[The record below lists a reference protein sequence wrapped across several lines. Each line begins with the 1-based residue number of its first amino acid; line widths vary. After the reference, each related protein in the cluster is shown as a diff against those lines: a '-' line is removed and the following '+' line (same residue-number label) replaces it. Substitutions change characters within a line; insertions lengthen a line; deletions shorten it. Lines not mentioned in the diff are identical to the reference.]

1 MPINTLVDETIERLK
16 KSLLQ
21 PVMSK
26 NKALQKI
33 HSCLEASFAKID
45 VDKQS
50 LLFRKLSVQLHP
62 DRMFNLQPELYQYLL
77 SIDLVD
83 EPQKHLALLKDQF
96 KEPNPFENIDV
107 STAPYNGLRTILNY
121 LFIKGQA
128 MLDAYQRYVDPFR
141 TTIWGISWVINIVLI
156 TFAIVM
162 APPIL
167 ALSFLNWGISKLE
180 PIWLNFITNN
190 EYDREIATYYKNNP
204 EAYSQAKKNYL
215 DNQRKT
221 IIENNPRL
229 EADINEMDDEAFMR
243 FFEASLFKE
252 KQANNNLAED
262 EEEECKKNIRIEIDS
277 SIKSEQ
283 TMHGPTKITLV
294 AQALYHAIVKPLP
307 EGILAKLASIL
318 FVRTLLVI
326 STPLVIAASAA
337 IELSK
342 YLTTALVYVAFS
354 LLVAIKAA
362 SLLILN
368 APLYALDAFHYV
380 VNGLASC
387 FSDSEQDLYEPE
399 RSKSPATILDV
410 LRPNS
415 SQSEPLSA
423 QSASLEEAIYNPS
436 GQRFFNSSPV
446 IVPIIDDKQQLQSS
460 FQQV

>member
-229 EADINEMDDEAFMR
+229 EADINEMDDE
-243 FFEASLFKE
+243 
-252 KQANNNLAED
+252 
-262 EEEECKKNIRIEIDS
+262 EECKKNIRIEIDS